1 MITSSQNLNLSYGY
15 LTWLNGKSSFM
26 VPVSQTV
33 IPGSIAPNA
42 PMGKSFQIVNI
53 VPSKNIIV
61 VRMGEDPD
69 TSPVSFQYLDDLWKM
84 LSVVIKEDKLN
95 NSHLF
100 QWVKQ

>member
-1 MITSSQNLNLSYGY
+1 
-15 LTWLNGKSSFM
+15 
-26 VPVSQTV
+26 
-33 IPGSIAPNA
+33 
-42 PMGKSFQIVNI
+42 MGKSFQIVNI